1 MTRTI
6 FLSFLIVIFSITANS
21 QNTGI
26 SFNGTSSYVEIAD
39 QNSIDLSGTF
49 TLEGWIYPTGNG
61 SHASA
66 GGTIF
71 CKEYSYIITRFPDG
85 TLQFA
90 ISPGGLGADWLGWIN
105 TTAVAPLN
113 TWSHYALVKSG
124 TTITFYLN
132 GVQTYSNSSFSATLT
147 ANTQNLRLAGRSGDN
162 QYFAG
167 YLDEV
172 RIWNTARTQTE
183 IRTHLFNRNLSNSST
198 GLVAYYRM
206 NEGSG
211 SSTASASTNT
221 SGLSGTFVNSP
232 AWVNSPVQF
241 QTNAL
246 SFDGTNDFISI
257 ASNATLNITTAIT
270 LEAWVY
276 ATKNTGIQNVV
287 CKSSGSQNTGHIFP
301 RTDNGWA
308 STILYL
314 HIGGSWRQLSAT
326 YPSLNN
332 WHHLAA
338 TYDGT
343 TMRLYINGSL
353 ANSMAQTGTIA
364 TNSNP
369 LTLGNQPGTSE
380 YFGGTVDEVRIWNVA
395 RTQAQIQNNMNQEL
409 DPAAE
414 TNLVS
419 YYTFNQGIA
428 NGTNTGL
435 TTLFDQKGLNNGTL
449 TNMAMSSTASNFS
462 SQNFGVAALPL
473 RWLSFT
479 AMEEQN
485 RVLLDWITTAEEN
498 TLDFTVEHSTDG
510 RQWTPV
516 GKLPARGS
524 AISNEYSFRHEQP
537 AAGKNYYRILQADKD
552 GTFAYSDTRNINL
565 AKAKQVI
572 TLLSNPVTN
581 GRLRFIVY
589 SATEIRLI
597 NVNGRILRSKQ
608 MTAGTG
614 EMDVQALP
622 AGVYLLQA
630 GGTTQQ
636 VVLQ

>member
-1 MTRTI
+1 MAQKI
-6 FLSFLIVIFSITANS
+6 FFSFLIVILSTTANS
-21 QNTGI
+21 QNTAL
-26 SFNGTSSYVEIAD
+26 SFNGTSSYVQITD

-49 TLEGWIYPTGNG
+49 TMEGWIYPTSTG
-61 SHASA
+61 SGGVQGGIILNKENSYEIARF
-66 GGTIF
+66 GDGTI
-71 CKEYSYIITRFPDG
+71 
-85 TLQFA
+85 QFA
-90 ISPGGLGADWLGWIN
+90 LSETGTGGWVWNN
-105 TTAVAPLN
+105 TSAVAPLN

-132 GVQTYSNSSFSATLT
+132 GLQAYSNSSFPATLT
-147 ANTQNLRLAGRSGDN
+147 ANTQNLWLAGRSGEN

-172 RIWNTARTQTE
+172 RIWNTARTQSE
-183 IRTHLFNRNLSNSST
+183 IRTHLFNQNLSNGST

-221 SGLSGTFVNSP
+221 TGLSGTLVNSP

-241 QTNAL
+241 QTNVL
-246 SFDGTNDFISI
+246 NFDGTNDFISI
-257 ASNATLNITTAIT
+257 ASNATLNITNAIT

-276 ATKNTGIQNVV
+276 ATKNTGIQNVA
-287 CKSSGSQNTGHIFP
+287 CKSSSSPNTGYIFP

-308 STILYL
+308 SAIFYLY
-314 HIGGSWRQLSAT
+314 IGGSWRTLAAT

-380 YFGGTVDEVRIWNVA
+380 YFGGSVDEVRIWNVA
-395 RTQAQIQNNMNQEL
+395 RTQAQIQNNMNNEL
-409 DPAAE
+409 NPASE
-414 TNLVS
+414 SNLVS

-428 NGTNTGL
+428 NGTNTGI
-435 TTLFDQKGLNNGTL
+435 TTLFDQKGLNNGAV
-449 TNMAMSSTASNFS
+449 TNMTLSGTGSNFS
-462 SQNFGVAALPL
+462 IQNLGISTLPL

-479 AMEEQN
+479 AKEEQN
-485 RVLLDWITTAEEN
+485 RILLNWTTTAEEN
-498 TLDFTVEHSTDG
+498 TLDFTVQHSTDS
-510 RQWTPV
+510 RQWTSV

-524 AISNEYSFRHEQP
+524 AISNQYSYRHEQP
-537 AAGKNYYRILQADKD
+537 IAGKNYYRIQQMDND
-552 GTFAYSDTRNINL
+552 GAITYSDTRMINL
-565 AKAKQVI
+565 AAYKQPF
-572 TLLSNPVTN
+572 TLLTNPVTN
-581 GRLRFIVY
+581 GRLRFIVH
-589 SATEIRLI
+589 SPTEIRLI
-597 NVNGRILRSKQ
+597 DINGRVLRNKQ
-608 MTAGTG
+608 MINGSG
-614 EMDVQALP
+614 EMDVQTLP
-622 AGVYLLQA
+622 AGVYLLQS
-630 GGTTQQ
+630 GSTTQQ
-636 VVLQ
+636 VILH